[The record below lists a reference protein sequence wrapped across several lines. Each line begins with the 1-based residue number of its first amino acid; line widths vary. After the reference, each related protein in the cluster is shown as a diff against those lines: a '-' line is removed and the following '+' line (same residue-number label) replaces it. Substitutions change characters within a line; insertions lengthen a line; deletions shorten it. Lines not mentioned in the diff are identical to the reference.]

1 MTRIDDDSQQYPS
14 DWDRDNL
21 IPKKQGLPMTERTVT
36 EQQVIDA
43 MNKFAPDTSLGHYGI
58 LFDELFPELPAHNEL
73 ILVWVDEELPE
84 NIDRWYKF
92 EAFRSDGSV
101 DVRHPTTN
109 YRCNFDNYRRQTPAE
124 RGEG

>member
-1 MTRIDDDSQQYPS
+1 
-14 DWDRDNL
+14 
-21 IPKKQGLPMTERTVT
+21 MTERTIT

-43 MNKFAPDTSLGHYGI
+43 LKKRLSFKDTVSS
-58 LFDELFPELPAHNEL
+58 LFPELPKHNEL
-73 ILVWVDEELPE
+73 ILVWVDEDIPE
-84 NIDRWYKF
+84 KIDRWYKF

-109 YRCNFDNYRRQTPAE
+109 YRYNFDNYRRQTPAE

>member
-1 MTRIDDDSQQYPS
+1 MP
-14 DWDRDNL
+14 
-21 IPKKQGLPMTERTVT
+21 ERTVT

-43 MNKFAPDTSLGHYGI
+43 LNAHSGSLCFKSSI
-58 LFDELFPELPAHNEL
+58 INELFPELPKHNEL
-73 ILVWVDEELPE
+73 ILVWVDEDIPE
-84 NIDRWYKF
+84 KIDRWYKF

-109 YRCNFDNYRRQTPAE
+109 YRYNVDNYRRKTRAE